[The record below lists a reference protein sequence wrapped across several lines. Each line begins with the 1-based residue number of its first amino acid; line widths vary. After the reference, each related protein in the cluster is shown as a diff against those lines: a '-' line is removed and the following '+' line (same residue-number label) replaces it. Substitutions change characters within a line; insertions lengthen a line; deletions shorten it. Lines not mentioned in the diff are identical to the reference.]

1 MQKTVIKAVPFVSV
15 NGIEFGTSREKIR
28 ETLGKPE
35 YSFFKD
41 DDKIETDIFGCFHI
55 FYDADYRFEAIEV
68 VYVDETEIYYDGIK
82 VPQTYNTM
90 LSLPRLCGAYFG
102 FVKKAKKA
110 WQKTDFPDHAISYN
124 YQIFIPSIK
133 PSKKPSSLSVVVI
146 GTSSPPCLR
155 QGYIFTFSASA

>member
-55 FYDADYRFEAIEV
+55 YYDADYRFEAIEV

-90 LSLPRLCGAYFG
+90 LSLPRPVRGILFC
-102 FVKKAKKA
+102 KNAKKGSRGRGGCGIIG
-110 WQKTDFPDHAISYN
+110 KTEICRCYYEKTH
-124 YQIFIPSIK
+124 
-133 PSKKPSSLSVVVI
+133 
-146 GTSSPPCLR
+146 
-155 QGYIFTFSASA
+155 